1 MRVKIVK
8 AEYLHHRRSAGSPP
22 QTSAILPLPCM
33 DDYPIN
39 WDSGLEHAAVSDVG
53 LRRSNNQ
60 DSFAV
65 ALAGSP
71 DSWARRGHLFMVADG
86 MGAHAAGELAS
97 KMATDSVPHT
107 YQKLLEE
114 SPASALRQAIEDANG
129 RIHTRGQA
137 NLDFRGMGTTTSALL
152 LLPEGAIVAH
162 VGDSRVYRVRDNRIE
177 QLSFDHSLVWEM
189 MAAGK
194 LREQEVPSYIPKN
207 IITRSLGPAPQ
218 VQIDLEGPFPLAPG
232 DTFLLCSD
240 GLSGQVSDEELGAL
254 LSVLPPK
261 ESAQTL
267 VDLANLRGGP
277 DNITVIVA
285 RVAKVPSA
293 PAAAPLP
300 VRHRQPAKPVH
311 PITWVALGV
320 LSLAT
325 LLLLFTHRQEVA
337 LFTGLGALIAG
348 AAAIVRRFGGSG
360 DRPPIGQRL
369 GRGPYVSK
377 ACPTNNDFVDKLA
390 KVVVQ
395 LREAATEENWSIDW
409 TRFNTFDSRAISA
422 AERKDYL
429 EAVQEYGHAISF
441 MMSEIR
447 GQRRKK
453 NPSSSFGFDGA

>member
-1 MRVKIVK
+1 
-8 AEYLHHRRSAGSPP
+8 
-22 QTSAILPLPCM
+22 M
-33 DDYPIN
+33 DEKPIT
-39 WDSGLEHAAVSDVG
+39 WDTGVEHAAISDVG

-71 DSWARRGHLFMVADG
+71 EFWARRGHLFMVADG

-97 KMATDSVPHT
+97 KMATDTVPHT
-107 YQKLLEE
+107 YHKLLEE
-114 SPASALRQAIEDANG
+114 SPPNAIRQAVEDANG

-137 NLDFRGMGTTTSALL
+137 NLDFRGMGTTTSALV

-162 VGDSRVYRVRDNRIE
+162 VGDSRVYRVRGDRVE

-194 LREQEVPSYIPKN
+194 IREQEVPSYIPKN
-207 IITRSLGPAPQ
+207 IITRSLGPSPQ
-218 VQIDLEGPFPLAPG
+218 VQVDLEGPFPLAPG
-232 DTFLLCSD
+232 DTFMLCSD
-240 GLSGQVSDEELGAL
+240 GLTGQVSDEELGAIL
-254 LSVLPPK
+254 GALPPR

-277 DNITVIVA
+277 DNITVIVV
-285 RVAKVPSA
+285 RVVRIPPA
-293 PAAAPLP
+293 PAIAPLP
-300 VRHRQPAKPVH
+300 LRNHAAARPIH
-311 PITWVALGV
+311 PIAWVVLGV

-325 LLLLFTHRQEVA
+325 LLLLVAHRHEVA

-348 AAAIVRRFGGSG
+348 AAVVVRRFGGSE
-360 DRPPIGQRL
+360 DRPGLGQRL
-369 GRGPYVSK
+369 GRGPHVSK
-377 ACPTNNDFVDKLA
+377 PCPTNNDFVSKLA

-409 TRFNTFDSRAISA
+409 TRFNTFDARAISA

-429 EAVQEYGHAISF
+429 EAVREYGHAISF
-441 MMSEIR
+441 MMEEIR

-453 NPSSSFGFDGA
+453 NPSPSVGFEGA

>member
-1 MRVKIVK
+1 
-8 AEYLHHRRSAGSPP
+8 
-22 QTSAILPLPCM
+22 M
-33 DDYPIN
+33 DNQPVT
-39 WDSGLEHAAVSDVG
+39 WDSGIKHAAISDVG

-71 DSWARRGHLFMVADG
+71 EFWARRGHLFMVADG

-107 YQKLLEE
+107 YHTLIEE
-114 SPASALRQAIEDANG
+114 PPAGAIRQAIEDANG

-152 LLPEGAIVAH
+152 LMPEGAIVAH
-162 VGDSRVYRVRDNRIE
+162 VGDSRVYRVRDSRID

-194 LREQEVPSYIPKN
+194 IREQEVPSYIPKN

-218 VQIDLEGPFPLAPG
+218 VEIDLEGPFPLAPG

-254 LSVLPPK
+254 LSVLPPQ

-277 DNITVIVA
+277 DNITVIVV
-285 RVAKVPSA
+285 RVDKIPPA
-293 PAAAPLP
+293 PATAPLP
-300 VRHRQPAKPVH
+300 ARRNAAKPIH
-311 PITWVALGV
+311 PIAWVALGV

-337 LFTGLGALIAG
+337 LFTGLFALIA
-348 AAAIVRRFGGSG
+348 AAAVIVRRFGGAG

-369 GRGPYVSK
+369 GKGPHVSK
-377 ACPTNNDFVDKLA
+377 PCPTNNDFVDKLA

-409 TRFNTFDSRAISA
+409 TRFNTFDSRAIAA

-429 EAVQEYGHAISF
+429 EAVREYAHAISF
-441 MMSEIR
+441 MMAEIR

-453 NPSSSFGFDGA
+453 NSSSSVGFEGT